1 MVFATDGI
9 VTRVTDHG
17 ASDKIIN
24 IITPEYGRIG
34 VFVKGGRSPGGKTT
48 AISQLFTYGN
58 FEIYK
63 KNSAYWLRGGEVIN
77 PFYDLSIEIAGLAL
91 ATYLC
96 DLANELTDEGDT
108 DENRE
113 ILRLLLNSLYLIG
126 RRKKD
131 KAIIKSVFELRV
143 AAISGYCPEVSYCA
157 YCKEPNPDLTY
168 LDVMGGKLICTDFM
182 SKRGKKA
189 DISKEFE
196 DLPEASI
203 ICPISASALAAMRYI
218 IYSPQDKIFSFN
230 LKDESDLHDLT
241 KACETYILSHIGR
254 SFDSLDFYRSVI

>member
-9 VTRVTDHG
+9 VTRVTDYG

-24 IITPEYGRIG
+24 IITPKHGRIG
-34 VFVKGGRSPGGKTT
+34 VFVKGGRSPGGRNT

-58 FEIYK
+58 FEIST

-96 DLANELTDEGDT
+96 DLANELTDEGDS

-113 ILRLLLNSLYLIG
+113 IMRLLLNSLYLIG
-126 RRKKD
+126 RRKKPFPYI
-131 KAIIKSVFELRV
+131 KAIFELRA
-143 AAISGYCPEVSYCA
+143 AAISGYCPELAYCA
-157 YCKEPNPDLTY
+157 YCRERFPDLMY
-168 LDVMGGKLICTDFM
+168 LDVMGGKLICTDCM

-196 DLPEASI
+196 DLPEASV
-203 ICPISASALAAMRYI
+203 ICPVSSSVVAAMRYI
-218 IYSPQDKIFSFN
+218 VASPQEKIFSFS
-230 LKDESDLHDLT
+230 LKDENELHDLNR
-241 KACETYILSHIGR
+241 ACETYILSHLGR
-254 SFDSLDFYRSVI
+254 GFDSLEFYNAVK

>member
-63 KNSAYWLRGGEVIN
+63 KDSAYWLRGGEVIN

-96 DLANELTDEGDT
+96 DLANELTDVGDT

-131 KAIIKSVFELRV
+131 KSIIKSVFELRV

-157 YCKEPNPDLTY
+157 YCKEHNPDLTY
-168 LDVMGGKLICTDFM
+168 LDVMGGKLICTDCM

-203 ICPISASALAAMRYI
+203 ICPISSSALAAMRYI

-230 LKDESDLHDLT
+230 LKDENDIHDLT

-254 SFDSLDFYRSVI
+254 GFDSLEFYNAVK

>member
-113 ILRLLLNSLYLIG
+113 VLRLLLNSLYLIG
-126 RRKKD
+126 RRKKERTL
-131 KAIIKSVFELRV
+131 IKSVFELRV

-157 YCKEPNPDLTY
+157 YCREPNPDLMY
-168 LDVMGGKLICTDFM
+168 LDVMGGKLICTDCL

-203 ICPISASALAAMRYI
+203 ICPVSSSVVAAMRYI
-218 IYSPQDKIFSFN
+218 IYAPQEKIFSFS
-230 LKDESDLHDLT
+230 LKDDDEFRDLA

-254 SFDSLDFYRSVI
+254 GFGSLDFYNEVK